1 MEKDQNFSGE
11 NIHKTACVSQGAV
24 IHPSAEV
31 GPFCVVGPQV
41 KLSAGVKLHSHVVI
55 ERDTII
61 GEKTEVFPF
70 AVLGSKPQSLQY
82 KDQPTKLIIGSHNSI
97 HEYVTIHRGTEEGG
111 GITQIG
117 DNGIF
122 MVACHI
128 AHDCQI
134 GNNAIMANNATLG
147 GHVKLGD
154 FVYVGGLSAVHP
166 GVRIGSQAIL
176 GGLSAVEGN
185 VIPYGSVM
193 GERAKL
199 CGLNIIGMKRRGLK
213 RDDIHELRAAYRML
227 FANEGTMKERLVD
240 VQQHFKG
247 YPLIDEILNFMME
260 ESKRPFCLPKGV
272 VVHDN

>member
-1 MEKDQNFSGE
+1 MLKE
-11 NIHKTACVSQGAV
+11 NIHNSSCIQEGAF
-24 IHPSAEV
+24 IHPSAQI
-31 GPFCVVGPQV
+31 GPFCVVGPHV
-41 KLSAGVKLHSHVVI
+41 KISAGVKLHSHVVI
-55 ERDTII
+55 DGDTTI
-61 GEKTEVFPF
+61 GEGTEIFPF
-70 AVLGSKPQSLQY
+70 ASLGGKPQSLQY
-82 KDQPTKLIIGSHNSI
+82 KDQPTKLIVGANNII
-97 HEYVTIHRGTEEGG
+97 HEHVTIHRGTKEGG
-111 GITQIG
+111 GITKIG
-117 DNGIF
+117 DNGFF

-147 GHVKLGD
+147 GHVIVGD
-154 FVYVGGLSAVHP
+154 FVYIGGLSAVHQ
-166 GVRIGSQAIL
+166 GARIGSQAIL

-193 GERAKL
+193 GDRAKL

-227 FANEGTMKERLVD
+227 FANEGTMKERLAD

-247 YPLIDEILNFMME
+247 YPLIDEILDFMMK

-272 VVHDN
+272 VLNDN